1 MAAYTVVQVDVKDP
15 EAFERYRAMV
25 PATLEKYGGR
35 YLVRGG
41 DFTTTEGDWD
51 PKRLVIVEF
60 DSREQAEAWYNSEE
74 YAKPKALR
82 LSASESKAIIV
93 DGVPG

>member
-15 EAFERYRAMV
+15 EAFERYRALV

-41 DFTTTEGDWD
+41 DYTTIEGEWD
-51 PKRLVIVEF
+51 PKRLVIVQF
-60 DSREQAEAWYNSEE
+60 DSREQAEAWYNSKE
-74 YAKPKALR
+74 YEGPKAMR
-82 LSASESKAIIV
+82 LGASVSQAIIV
-93 DGVPG
+93 DGVPA